1 MREPVRNEK
10 EEKDVAKHEEK
21 GFEEK
26 WQRDPISAIS
36 WALILIWVG
45 VVLLLY
51 NLDQISSLVDF
62 VAGLNL
68 PLADLPFDI
77 PFFYPEAWQI
87 FFLGAGV
94 IVTLEIITRLLFPTY
109 RRQIVGSVL
118 WAGIL
123 FGLALGN
130 WEIVVPASVIAAG
143 LVILLGGFTKRR

>member
-26 WQRDPISAIS
+26 WQRDPISALS

-51 NLDQISSLVDF
+51 NLDLISSLVDF
-62 VAGLNL
+62 VEGLNL
-68 PLADLPFDI
+68 PLAELPFDI

-87 FFLGAGV
+87 H
-94 IVTLEIITRLLFPTY
+94 
-109 RRQIVGSVL
+109 Q
-118 WAGIL
+118 
-123 FGLALGN
+123 
-130 WEIVVPASVIAAG
+130 
-143 LVILLGGFTKRR
+143 